1 MTIIDNKELSVEML
15 PDVDDAAGIYNFA
28 LTLES
33 TGGYDSFQEAH
44 DDVDGKDKSLTEIRM
59 ELYFAAKTYEAIKL
73 EEHVDVY
80 KTYYDALVVKIK
92 SGDVA

>member
-1 MTIIDNKELSVEML
+1 MIIIDNKDLILEML
-15 PDVDDAAGIYNFA
+15 PNVNDAVGIYNFA

-44 DDVDGKDKSLTEIRM
+44 DNVDGKDKSLTDIRM
-59 ELYFAAKTYEAIKL
+59 ELYFAAKTYDAIKV
-73 EEHVDVY
+73 EEHVEVY
-80 KTYYDALVVKIK
+80 QSYYDALVAKIK